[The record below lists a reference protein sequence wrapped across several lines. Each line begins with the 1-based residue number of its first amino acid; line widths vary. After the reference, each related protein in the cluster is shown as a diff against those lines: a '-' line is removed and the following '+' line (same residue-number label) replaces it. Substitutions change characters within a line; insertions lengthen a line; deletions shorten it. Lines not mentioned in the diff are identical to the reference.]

1 MRKLF
6 IFLTLLL
13 VSCTVYTEKQS
24 EALSQNVYATNDS
37 VNKGRVDLAYY
48 YSDQTTRL
56 VKIPKHRIQIQS
68 VYEAGDVVKD
78 TKAGNKTRVVLVPKE
93 FQDSKVVVVDSNEY
107 DNLIKDRATKEQL
120 AKDNIN
126 FIKAKDN
133 TDKEIAKQ
141 KDMNDKMVNDLNNYK
156 TLVVKKDLA
165 ILWRNCVIVGLM
177 ALIAL
182 YFYLKANGLFFL

>member
-1 MRKLF
+1 MKKLF
-6 IFLTLLL
+6 ILATLLL

-56 VKIPKHRIQIQS
+56 VKIPKHRINIQS

-78 TKAGNKTRVVLVPKE
+78 SKQGEKTQVVLVPK
-93 FQDSKVVVVDSNEY
+93 QYQNSKVIVVESSEY
-107 DNLIKDRATKEQL
+107 DNLLKDRETKDQL

-126 FIKAKDN
+126 MKNDKIN
-133 TDKEIAKQ
+133 TDKEIARQ

>member
-1 MRKLF
+1 MKKLF
-6 IFLTLLL
+6 ILTTLLL

-68 VYEAGDVVKD
+68 VYEAGEVVKNA
-78 TKAGNKTRVVLVPKE
+78 KQGEKTQVVLVPK
-93 FQDSKVVVVDSNEY
+93 QYQNSKVVVVDSSDY
-107 DNLIKDRATKEQL
+107 DNLLKDRATKEQL
-120 AKDNIN
+120 TKDNIN
-126 FIKAKDN
+126 LAKDKIN

-141 KDMNDKMVNDLNNYK
+141 KDMSDKMVNDLNAYK

-165 ILWRNCVIVGLM
+165 ILWRNCIIVALM

-182 YFYLKANGLFFL
+182 YFYAKANGLFFL